1 MYNTSVTNRVLE
13 MTTADKTQ
21 QDKYKGGI
29 VPMDDIEKHAPIV
42 KASNEKITEAQ
53 QELVHVI
60 LHDGCNPTEA
70 AKRLGRNK
78 AWAFNTLRK
87 QHVIEYRQ
95 QLAMMTLGWDATQ
108 AMATMRELLDSKS
121 QYVRLEAARDL
132 MDRAG
137 FRQDAVR
144 TPSTAVQINF
154 NVD

>member
-1 MYNTSVTNRVLE
+1 
-13 MTTADKTQ
+13 
-21 QDKYKGGI
+21 
-29 VPMDDIEKHAPIV
+29 MDDIEKHSPTLRQQYSKV
-42 KASNEKITEAQ
+42 TDAQ
-53 QELVHVI
+53 AELVHMI
-60 LHDGCNPTEA
+60 LHNGCNPTEA
-70 AKRLGRNK
+70 ADAIGRNK
-78 AWAFNTLRK
+78 AWAYNTLNK

-108 AMATMRELLDSKS
+108 AMATMRELLGSKS

-137 FRQDAVR
+137 FRNDAPR

>member
-1 MYNTSVTNRVLE
+1 
-13 MTTADKTQ
+13 MTKANESQ
-21 QDKYKGGI
+21 QERYKGGV
-29 VPMDDIEKHAPIV
+29 VPMEDIEKHAPTAR
-42 KASNEKITEAQ
+42 ASQPQVTDAQ
-53 QELVHVI
+53 ADLVHMI

-70 AKRLGRNK
+70 AERLGRNK
-78 AWAFNTLRK
+78 AWCYTTLRK

-108 AMATMRELLDSKS
+108 AMATMRELLTSKS

-144 TPSTAVQINF
+144 TPTTAVQINF

>member
-1 MYNTSVTNRVLE
+1 
-13 MTTADKTQ
+13 MTIANESQ
-21 QDKYKGGI
+21 QEKYRGGL

-70 AKRLGRNK
+70 AKRIGRNK
-78 AWAFNTLRK
+78 SWAFNTLRK

-108 AMATMRELLDSKS
+108 AMATMRELLNSKS

-137 FRQDAVR
+137 FRQDVK
-144 TPSTAVQINF
+144 TTTNTAVQINF

>member
-1 MYNTSVTNRVLE
+1 ME
-13 MTTADKTQ
+13 
-21 QDKYKGGI
+21 
-29 VPMDDIEKHAPIV
+29 DIEKHAPT
-42 KASNEKITEAQ
+42 AQAGNEKLTDTQA
-53 QELVHVI
+53 ELVHMI
-60 LHDGCNPTEA
+60 LHNGCNPSEA
-70 AKRLGRNK
+70 AKTLGRNK
-78 AWAFNTLRK
+78 SWAYNTLKK

-108 AMATMRELLDSKS
+108 AMATMRELLNSKS